1 LPADDVAS
9 MHFMCKKE
17 YVPPVDLEKQANSDT
32 TAGPEASN
40 T

>member
-17 YVPPVDLEKQANSDT
+17 YVPPADLEKQANSDVA
-32 TAGPEASN
+32 AGLKASKM
-40 T
+40 